1 VTPPQKQN
9 PEGGP
14 DHLVVG
20 IDVGTTNSIVA
31 VLTDHGPKVIRD
43 RDGSPLIPSMVTILE
58 DGQQL
63 VGSEARAVM
72 LDHPDRTIYSV
83 KRLIG
88 RAGPEVD
95 AEAKRLPYPVHQG
108 ERGLAR
114 IPIDGRDWS
123 PEEITAIVIAR
134 VKQVCESALGTPIK
148 DAVITVPA
156 YFDDGQRQATK
167 DAAAIAGLECLR
179 IINEPTAASLA
190 YGIDGSKDG
199 TVLVYDLGG
208 GTFDVSILKIQDG
221 VFQVLATAGNT
232 HLGGDDFDRLLANK
246 IKNLLSEHT
255 RDADKLSP
263 YVMQALRRSAEG
275 LKIQL
280 SEQDQAS
287 LAIDLGIAGSTDLT
301 VTRTEFE
308 ELIMPLVDETLAC
321 CQRAA
326 KDAGLGFDAIDEVV
340 LVGGSTRIP
349 LVRRKLEEL
358 TGRPPHTEVD
368 PDLAVAMG
376 ASIQANVLAGVL
388 AGGTRSMLLL
398 DVVPLSLGIETMG
411 GVVDKLILRNTT
423 IPTSVTQEYSTQ
435 VENQTAVDINIYQG
449 EREKVVDCRQLGS
462 FKLRGI
468 PQMPAG
474 LPRIAVTFLVDA
486 DGVLKVLAKE
496 QRTGAEASVQVL
508 PSFGLTRE
516 EVGQMMADS
525 IEHAQEDMADREA
538 VELHNKAQAMVK
550 GTAKALAMADLPPDQ
565 TYTIKQ
571 GVKKLGKLLDAKAG
585 FEELK
590 AATEELSAL
599 TAQVADDVISSAVA
613 KALREGAAAKETT
626 R

>member
-1 VTPPQKQN
+1 MTPPTKK
-9 PEGGP
+9 PSDAAA
-14 DHLVVG
+14 DHLLVG
-20 IDVGTTNSIVA
+20 IDLGTTNSLVA

-43 RDGSPLIPSMVTILE
+43 RNGSPLIPSVVTVLE
-58 DGQQL
+58 DGKQL
-63 VGSEARAVM
+63 VGAEARAMM
-72 LDHPDRTIYSV
+72 LEHPDRTVYSV

-88 RAGPEVD
+88 RAGQEVD
-95 AEAKRLPYPVHQG
+95 DEARLLAYPLQQG

-114 IPIDGRDWS
+114 IPIDAKSWS
-123 PEEITAIVIAR
+123 PEEISAIVLAK
-134 VKQVCESALGTPIK
+134 VKSVCEAALETTIK

-156 YFDDGQRQATK
+156 YIDDGQRQATK
-167 DAAAIAGLECLR
+167 DAAAIAGLNCLR

-208 GTFDVSILKIQDG
+208 GTFDVSILKIHDG
-221 VFQVLATAGNT
+221 VFQVLSTAGNT
-232 HLGGDDFDRLLANK
+232 RLGGDDFDALLASR
-246 IKNLLSEHT
+246 IKNSLARHAKTQGE
-255 RDADKLSP
+255 LSP
-263 YVMQALRRSAEG
+263 YVKQAIRGSAEG

-280 SEQDQAS
+280 SDQEQATLQ
-287 LAIDLGIAGSTDLT
+287 IDLGVAGSTDLT
-301 VTRTEFE
+301 VTRQEFE
-308 ELIMPLVDETLAC
+308 ALITPLVEETLQC
-321 CQRAA
+321 CQRAM
-326 KDAGLGFDAIDEVV
+326 KDAGLSFDQIDDVV

-349 LVRRKLEEL
+349 LVRQKLEQL
-358 TGRPPHTEVD
+358 TGRSRHAEVD

-376 ASIQANVLAGVL
+376 AAIQANVLAGVL

-449 EREKVVDCRQLGS
+449 EREKIEDCRKLGS

-468 PQMPAG
+468 PPMPAG
-474 LPRIAVTFLVDA
+474 LPRVAVTFLVDA
-486 DGVLKVLAKE
+486 DGVLKVLARE

-516 EVGQMMADS
+516 EVGRMMAES
-525 IEHAQEDMADREA
+525 IEHAHEDMAEREA
-538 VELHNKAQAMVK
+538 VELRNMATAMVQ
-550 GTAKALAMADLPPDQ
+550 GTTKALALADLPPDQ
-565 TYTIKQ
+565 TYSIKQ
-571 GVKKLGKLLDAKAG
+571 GVKKLAKLLDADAG

-590 AATEELSAL
+590 AATEELSGL
-599 TAQVADDVISSAVA
+599 TSQVADDVISSAVT
-613 KALREGAAAKETT
+613 KALRGEGAQEASK
-626 R
+626 